1 MWILSPYEI
10 VLVVIVTLRENISSA
25 LIKRENQAVRPVR
38 RDREVKKKKK
48 VTIAPLYKSM
58 LDLYLGL
65 YACFSPDFE
74 ERCRRKKMVD

>member
-25 LIKRENQAVRPVR
+25 LIKRENQALRPVR
-38 RDREVKKKKK
+38 RDREVEKKK
-48 VTIAPLYKSM
+48 VTITPLYKSM